1 VAANRLDP
9 PGFTPPPRKVQGW
22 RPPDSAGQRPE
33 PGTAGQRKSPAVV
46 AGLCSSG
53 RNVTRP
59 DLASSV
65 TDGRPPRRTIGGAG
79 RGLPSRPRFYR
90 NMVNEA

>member
-59 DLASSV
+59 DACQQRRRRLSPKK
-65 TDGRPPRRTIGGAG
+65 DHRWRWPR
-79 RGLPSRPRFYR
+79 LPSRPRFYR